1 VATLEVLMHS
11 TDHPHGE
18 VTPELPSD
26 FGRHN
31 MFAFGRSTL
40 FLSHFPS
47 FMAPHDTQLV
57 FEATLED
64 ANGSSLQEVWLRE
77 RQSHPDQ
84 GGYVMKPEAFA
95 LSTLYTPDLPA
106 RGSFTAR
113 FFRSGEEAVPELS
126 DVTVRVTD
134 VVYAKKLDQPA
145 TLDDLSYKLFGR
157 GDELFLAHVL
167 SRPPDFDQIV
177 SVRLV
182 GLHPDEDELK
192 RRIDVVF
199 PGRANTLQQRIRMGP
214 VAAARGHVT
223 GAHQFLDLRIA
234 NVRELRIRPLLDSS

>member
-1 VATLEVLMHS
+1 MATLEVPMHP
-11 TDHPHGE
+11 TGHPSGE
-18 VTPELPSD
+18 ATPELPPD

-31 MFAFGRSTL
+31 MFAFGRGTL

-64 ANGSSLQEVWLRE
+64 ANGSLQEVWLRE
-77 RQSHPDQ
+77 RESHPDQ

-95 LSTLYTPDLPA
+95 LSTLYTPDPPA
-106 RGSFTAR
+106 RGSFTAT
-113 FFRSGEEAVPELS
+113 FFRGGDEAIPELT
-126 DVTVRVTD
+126 DVKVRVTD
-134 VVYAKKLDQPA
+134 VIYANRLDQSA
-145 TLDDLSYKLFGR
+145 TFDDLRYILFGR
-157 GDELFLAHVL
+157 GDELFLAHLL
-167 SRPPDFDQIV
+167 SQPPDFDQIV

-199 PGRANTLQQRIRMGP
+199 PGRANTLQQRIQNGP
-214 VAAARGHVT
+214 VATARGHVT

-234 NVRELRIRPLLDSS
+234 NVQELRIRQLLDPS

>member
-1 VATLEVLMHS
+1 MHS
-11 TDHPHGE
+11 TGHPSGDA
-18 VTPELPSD
+18 TPETPAD

-31 MFAFGRSTL
+31 MLAFGRNSL
-40 FLSHFPS
+40 FLSHFPR
-47 FMAPHDTQLV
+47 FMAPHDTQLI
-57 FEATLED
+57 FEATLEG
-64 ANGSSLQEVWLRE
+64 ANGSLQEAWLSE

-84 GGYVMKPEAFA
+84 GGYVMKPEAFS
-95 LSTLYTPDLPA
+95 LSTLFTPDPPA
-106 RGSFTAR
+106 RGSFLAT
-113 FFRSGEEAVPELS
+113 FFRGGDEAIPELT

-134 VVYAKKLDQPA
+134 VVYAKKLDQSA
-145 TLDDLSYKLFGR
+145 TFDELTYVLFGR
-157 GDELFLAHVL
+157 GDEMFLAHVL

-182 GLHPDEDELK
+182 GLHPDEDELQ

-223 GAHQFLDLRIA
+223 GAHQFLDLRLA
-234 NVRELRIRPLLDSS
+234 NIRELRIRELLESS

>member
-1 VATLEVLMHS
+1 MHATG
-11 TDHPHGE
+11 HPSGDA
-18 VTPELPSD
+18 TPDLPPD

-31 MFAFGRSTL
+31 MFAFGHRTL
-40 FLSHFPS
+40 LLSHFPR

-57 FEATLED
+57 FEAALED
-64 ANGSSLQEVWLRE
+64 ANGSLQEVWLRE
-77 RQSHPDQ
+77 RQSHPGQ
-84 GGYVMKPEAFA
+84 GGYVMKPEAFS
-95 LSTLYTPDLPA
+95 LSTLYTPDPPA
-106 RGSFTAR
+106 RGSFTAT
-113 FFRSGEEAVPELS
+113 FFRGGEEAVPELT

-134 VVYAKKLDQPA
+134 VIYANKLDQSA

-157 GDELFLAHVL
+157 GDELFLAHTL

-182 GLHPDEDELK
+182 GLHPDEDELQ

-199 PGRANTLQQRIRMGP
+199 PGRPNTLQQRIRMGP

-234 NVRELRIRPLLDSS
+234 DVRELRIRPLDSS

>member
-1 VATLEVLMHS
+1 MLEVPMHS
-11 TDHPHGE
+11 TGHPSGE
-18 VTPELPSD
+18 ATPELPSD

-31 MFAFGRSTL
+31 MLAFGRNTL
-40 FLSHFPS
+40 LLSHFPS

-57 FEATLED
+57 LEATLED
-64 ANGSSLQEVWLRE
+64 ANGSLQEVWLRE

-95 LSTLYTPDLPA
+95 LSTLYTPDPPA
-106 RGSFTAR
+106 RGSFTAT
-113 FFRSGEEAVPELS
+113 FFRGGNEAIPELT
-126 DVTVRVTD
+126 DVKVRVTD
-134 VVYAKKLDQPA
+134 VVYAQKLDQSA
-145 TLDDLSYKLFGR
+145 TFDELRYILFGR
-157 GDELFLAHVL
+157 GDELFLAHLL

-192 RRIDVVF
+192 RRIEVVV
-199 PGRANTLQQRIRMGP
+199 PGRANTIQQRIRMGP

-234 NVRELRIRPLLDSS
+234 NVVELRIRPLDSS

>member
-1 VATLEVLMHS
+1 MATLEVPMHS
-11 TDHPHGE
+11 TGHPSGE
-18 VTPELPSD
+18 ATPETPAD

-31 MFAFGRSTL
+31 MLAFGRNTL

-64 ANGSSLQEVWLRE
+64 ANGSLQEVWLRE

-95 LSTLYTPDLPA
+95 LSTLYTPDPPA

-113 FFRSGEEAVPELS
+113 FFRSGEEAVPELT

-145 TLDDLSYKLFGR
+145 TLDELSYKLFGR

-182 GLHPDEDELK
+182 GLHPDEDQLK
-192 RRIDVVF
+192 RRIDVAV
-199 PGRANTLQQRIRMGP
+199 PGRPNIIQQRIRNGP
-214 VAAARGHVT
+214 VATARGHVT
-223 GAHQFLDLRIA
+223 GAHQFLDLKIA
-234 NVRELRIRPLLDSS
+234 DVHELRIRQLDSS

>member
-1 VATLEVLMHS
+1 MATLEVPMHS
-11 TDHPHGE
+11 TGHPSGE
-18 VTPELPSD
+18 ATPETPAD

-31 MFAFGRSTL
+31 MLAFGRNTL

-64 ANGSSLQEVWLRE
+64 ANGSLQEVWLRE

-95 LSTLYTPDLPA
+95 LSTLYTPDPPA

-113 FFRSGEEAVPELS
+113 FFRSGEEAVPELT

-145 TLDDLSYKLFGR
+145 TLDELSYKLFGR

-199 PGRANTLQQRIRMGP
+199 PGRANTFQQRIRMGP
-214 VAAARGHVT
+214 AAARGHVT

-234 NVRELRIRPLLDSS
+234 NVRELRSRPLDSS

>member
-1 VATLEVLMHS
+1 MHP
-11 TDHPHGE
+11 TGHPSGE
-18 VTPELPSD
+18 TTPELPSD

-31 MFAFGRSTL
+31 MFAFGRRTL

-47 FMAPHDTQLV
+47 FMAPHDTQLI

-64 ANGSSLQEVWLRE
+64 ANGSLQEVWLRE
-77 RQSHPDQ
+77 RESHPGQ

-95 LSTLYTPDLPA
+95 LSTLYTPDPPA
-106 RGSFTAR
+106 RGSFTAT
-113 FFRSGEEAVPELS
+113 FFRGGDEAIPELT

-134 VVYAKKLDQPA
+134 VVYANKLDQSA
-145 TLDDLSYKLFGR
+145 SFDELCYILFGR
-157 GDELFLAHVL
+157 GDELFLAHLL

-199 PGRANTLQQRIRMGP
+199 PGRANTFQQRIQMGP
-214 VAAARGHVT
+214 VATARGHVT

-234 NVRELRIRPLLDSS
+234 NVRELRIRQLLDSS

>member
-1 VATLEVLMHS
+1 MHP
-11 TDHPHGE
+11 TDHPSGE
-18 VTPELPSD
+18 TNPELPSD

-31 MFAFGRSTL
+31 MFAFGRNTL
-40 FLSHFPS
+40 LLSHFPS

-57 FEATLED
+57 LEATLED
-64 ANGSSLQEVWLRE
+64 ANGSLQEAWLRE

-95 LSTLYTPDLPA
+95 LSTLYTPDPPA
-106 RGSFTAR
+106 RGSFTAT
-113 FFRSGEEAVPELS
+113 FFRGGNEAVPELTN
-126 DVTVRVTD
+126 VTVRVTD
-134 VVYAKKLDQPA
+134 VVYANKLDQSA
-145 TLDDLSYKLFGR
+145 SFDDLSYKLFGR

-167 SRPPDFDQIV
+167 SWPPDFDQIV

-192 RRIDVVF
+192 RRVDVVF

-234 NVRELRIRPLLDSS
+234 NVRELRIRQLDSS

>member
-1 VATLEVLMHS
+1 MATLEVPMNH
-11 TDHPHGE
+11 TGHPSGE
-18 VTPELPSD
+18 ATPELPSD

-31 MFAFGRSTL
+31 MFAFGRNIL

-64 ANGSSLQEVWLRE
+64 ANGSLQEVWLRE

-84 GGYVMKPEAFA
+84 RGYIMKPEAFA
-95 LSTLYTPDLPA
+95 LSTLYTPDPPA
-106 RGSFTAR
+106 RGSFTAT
-113 FFRSGEEAVPELS
+113 FFRGGDEAIPELT
-126 DVTVRVTD
+126 DVKVRVTD
-134 VVYAKKLDQPA
+134 VVYAKKLDRSG
-145 TLDDLSYKLFGR
+145 TFNELRYILFGR
-157 GDELFLAHVL
+157 ADELFLAHLL

-192 RRIDVVF
+192 RRIEVVV
-199 PGRANTLQQRIRMGP
+199 PGRTNTVQQRIRNGP
-214 VAAARGHVT
+214 VAARGHIT
-223 GAHQFLDLRIA
+223 GAHQFLHLKIA
-234 NVRELRIRPLLDSS
+234 DVHELRIRQLLDSS

>member
-1 VATLEVLMHS
+1 MHP
-11 TDHPHGE
+11 TDHPSGE
-18 VTPELPSD
+18 ATPELPPD

-31 MFAFGRSTL
+31 MFAFGRNTL

-64 ANGSSLQEVWLRE
+64 ANGSLQDVWLRE
-77 RQSHPDQ
+77 RESHPDP

-95 LSTLYTPDLPA
+95 LSTLYTPDPPA
-106 RGSFTAR
+106 RGSFTAT
-113 FFRSGEEAVPELS
+113 FFRGGDEPLPELT

-145 TLDDLSYKLFGR
+145 TFDELCYILFGR
-157 GDELFLAHVL
+157 GDELFLAHLL

-199 PGRANTLQQRIRMGP
+199 PGRPNTLQQRIRMGP
-214 VAAARGHVT
+214 VATARGHVT
-223 GAHQFLDLRIA
+223 GANQFLDLRIA
-234 NVRELRIRPLLDSS
+234 NVRELRIRELAS

>member
-1 VATLEVLMHS
+1 MHP
-11 TDHPHGE
+11 TGHPSGE
-18 VTPELPSD
+18 ATPELPPD

-31 MFAFGRSTL
+31 MFAFGRNTL

-57 FEATLED
+57 LEATLED
-64 ANGSSLQEVWLRE
+64 ANGSLQEVWLRE

-84 GGYVMKPEAFA
+84 GGYIMKPEAFA
-95 LSTLYTPDLPA
+95 LSTLYTPDPPA
-106 RGSFTAR
+106 RDSFTATFSR
-113 FFRSGEEAVPELS
+113 GGDEAIPEFT
-126 DVTVRVTD
+126 DVKVRVTD

-182 GLHPDEDELK
+182 GLRPDEDELK
-192 RRIDVVF
+192 RRIDVVV
-199 PGRANTLQQRIRMGP
+199 PGRANTVQQRIRTGT
-214 VAAARGHVT
+214 VATARGHVT
-223 GAHQFLDLRIA
+223 GAHRFLDLRIA
-234 NVRELRIRPLLDSS
+234 DVHELRMRQLGSS

>member
-1 VATLEVLMHS
+1 MHP
-11 TDHPHGE
+11 TDHPSGE
-18 VTPELPSD
+18 TNPELPSD

-31 MFAFGRSTL
+31 MFAFGRNTL
-40 FLSHFPS
+40 LLSHFPS

-57 FEATLED
+57 LEATLED
-64 ANGSSLQEVWLRE
+64 ANGSLQEAWLRE

-95 LSTLYTPDLPA
+95 LSTLYTPDPPA
-106 RGSFTAR
+106 RGSFTAT
-113 FFRSGEEAVPELS
+113 FFRGGNEAVPELTN
-126 DVTVRVTD
+126 VTVRVTD
-134 VVYAKKLDQPA
+134 VVYANKLDQSA
-145 TLDDLSYKLFGR
+145 SFDDLSYKLFGR

-192 RRIDVVF
+192 RRVDVVF

-234 NVRELRIRPLLDSS
+234 NVRELRIRQLDSS

>member
-1 VATLEVLMHS
+1 MHS

-31 MFAFGRSTL
+31 MLAFGRSTL

-57 FEATLED
+57 FQATLED

-95 LSTLYTPDLPA
+95 LSTLYTPDPPA
-106 RGSFTAR
+106 RDSFTAR
-113 FFRSGEEAVPELS
+113 FFRSGEEAVPELT

-134 VVYAKKLDQPA
+134 VVYAKKLDEPA

-214 VAAARGHVT
+214 VATARGHVT

-234 NVRELRIRPLLDSS
+234 NVVELRIRPLLDSS

>member
-1 VATLEVLMHS
+1 MHP
-11 TDHPHGE
+11 TDEPRGE
-18 VTPELPSD
+18 ATPELPPD

-64 ANGSSLQEVWLRE
+64 ANGSLQEAWLSERE
-77 RQSHPDQ
+77 SHPDQ

-95 LSTLYTPDLPA
+95 LSTLYTPDPPE
-106 RGSFTAR
+106 RGSFTAT
-113 FFRSGEEAVPELS
+113 FFRGGDIAVPVLTN
-126 DVTVRVTD
+126 VTVRVTD
-134 VVYAKKLDQPA
+134 VIYAKKLDQSA
-145 TLDDLSYKLFGR
+145 SFDDLSYKLFGR
-157 GDELFLAHVL
+157 GDELFLAHLL

-177 SVRLV
+177 SVQLV
-182 GLHPDEDELK
+182 GLHPAEDELQ

-214 VAAARGHVT
+214 VVTARGHVT
-223 GAHQFLDLRIA
+223 GARQFLDLRIA
-234 NVRELRIRPLLDSS
+234 NVRELRIRQLLDSS

>member
-1 VATLEVLMHS
+1 MHS
-11 TDHPHGE
+11 TGHPSGE
-18 VTPELPSD
+18 ATPETPAD

-31 MFAFGRSTL
+31 MLAFGRRTL

-47 FMAPHDTQLV
+47 FKAPHDTQLV

-64 ANGSSLQEVWLRE
+64 ANGSLQELWLSE

-95 LSTLYTPDLPA
+95 LSTLYTPDPPA
-106 RGSFTAR
+106 RGSFTAT
-113 FFRSGEEAVPELS
+113 FSRSGDEAIPELT

-145 TLDDLSYKLFGR
+145 TLDDLSYNLFGR

-214 VAAARGHVT
+214 VATARGHVT

-234 NVRELRIRPLLDSS
+234 DVRELRIRPLLDSP